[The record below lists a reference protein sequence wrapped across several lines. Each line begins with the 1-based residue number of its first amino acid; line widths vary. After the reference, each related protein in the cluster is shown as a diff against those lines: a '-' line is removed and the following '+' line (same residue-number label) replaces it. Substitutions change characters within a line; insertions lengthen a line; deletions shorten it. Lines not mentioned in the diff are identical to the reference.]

1 MPTIPTVEDIQKSGV
16 IQGNDGKTYKLGS
29 QEATNYLI
37 ESSKKMLAEP
47 TIESVYKDVP
57 KVSAPDGDV
66 DRSIETGLSIYG
78 GAANTPIDEDAI
90 RRSTLDRFQKEVDA
104 VNQVYADKLVEAQME
119 GRNRLGSGRAIAAR
133 SGTLGSDFGGAQKDK
148 ILGANRQIEGSI
160 QAEKLAKIESILN
173 MASTAASD
181 EIAAKRKAQT
191 EGLDSYLK
199 FLGAKTER
207 KTAGLNSLAA
217 AFVDQEIDPNEVDPA
232 KLKDLAKSYGITAD
246 EIIANYATT
255 KKAKDAEKK
264 KLELETAKTEADI
277 ASKKRFTVNEG
288 DALYELQD
296 DGSYKY
302 LGKNPKTS
310 TPGSGSKISLAQVGK
325 YGLPVSV
332 AGKSQDEVIGELQ
345 SENVPAWF
353 VEKSNNE
360 AQQNLMPEYVAQLW
374 QDYRKGVISK
384 VETDSGDGD
393 IQAILNALGE

>member
-1 MPTIPTVEDIQKSGV
+1 MPTIPSVEDIQRSGV

-37 ESSKKMLAEP
+37 ESSKKMLSEP

-57 KVSAPDGDV
+57 KVSTPDSNV
-66 DRSIETGLSIYG
+66 DESIERGLSIYG
-78 GAANTPIDEDAI
+78 GSAAPIDEDAI

-119 GRNRLGSGRAIAAR
+119 GRNRLGSSRAIAAR
-133 SGTLGSDFGGAQKDK
+133 SGTLGSDFGAAQKDK
-148 ILGANRQIEGSI
+148 VLGQNRQIEGSI
-160 QAEKLAKIESILN
+160 DAERLARIESIFN
-173 MASTAASD
+173 KANTAAAD
-181 EIAAKRKAQT
+181 EIAAKRKAQQ

-207 KTAGLNSLAA
+207 KTAGLNSIAA
-217 AFVDQEIDPNEVDPA
+217 AFVDQGIDPNEVDPA
-232 KLKDLAKSYGITAD
+232 KLKDLAKSYGITED

-264 KLELETAKTEADI
+264 AAELETAKTEAEI

-302 LGKNPKTS
+302 LGKNPKTT
-310 TPGSGSKISLAQVGK
+310 TPGSGSKITLAQVGK

-345 SENVPAWF
+345 GENVPAWF
-353 VEKSNNE
+353 VEKVNNE
-360 AQQNLMPEYVAQLW
+360 AQQNLMPDYVAQLW

-393 IQAILNALGE
+393 IQAILNALGQ